1 MIVQRAKDKLINDF
15 KMMKEFEESARDFY
29 LKVCADPSVEKEQV
43 KQIFKDVAKDEEQH
57 VKIVQAIIA
66 LIESVK

>member
-1 MIVQRAKDKLINDF
+1 MIVQPTKDKLIKDF
-15 KMMKEFEESARDFY
+15 RLMKGFEESARDFY

-57 VKIVQAIIA
+57 VKIVQEIIA
-66 LIESVK
+66 LIESIK